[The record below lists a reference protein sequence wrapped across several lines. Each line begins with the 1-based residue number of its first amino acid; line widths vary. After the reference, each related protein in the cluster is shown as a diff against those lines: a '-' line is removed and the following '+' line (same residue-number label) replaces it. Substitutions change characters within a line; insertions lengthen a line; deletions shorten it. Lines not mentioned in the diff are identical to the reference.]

1 MKKERIDKLL
11 CEKGLV
17 SSREKAQ
24 ALVMAGCVFIKDIR
38 VEKAG
43 QLVACDAPLVLKR
56 SAIPYVSRG
65 GIKLE
70 KAIKEFEISVLGKIV
85 LDVGASTGGFTDCLL
100 QHGACRVY
108 AVDVGY
114 GQLDPKIAHHPR
126 VVCKEHMNIRYV
138 SSEEFPELFNLI
150 TIDVSFISLR
160 LVLPAVKKLL
170 AHPGG
175 IIALVKPQFEVDKG
189 QVGKGGIVREP
200 EKHAQ
205 VLWKI
210 IDFSQK
216 QSLFFANLTT
226 SPVVGKRKNREFL
239 LYLIYPGE
247 KATPEIINQ
256 AIKQQL
262 P

>member
-1 MKKERIDKLL
+1 MKINLL
-11 CEKGLV
+11 L
-17 SSREKAQ
+17 RA
-24 ALVMAGCVFIKDIR
+24 CV
-38 VEKAG
+38 
-43 QLVACDAPLVLKR
+43 
-56 SAIPYVSRG
+56 
-65 GIKLE
+65 
-70 KAIKEFEISVLGKIV
+70 
-85 LDVGASTGGFTDCLL
+85 TCLL
-100 QHGACRVY
+100 V
-108 AVDVGY
+108 
-114 GQLDPKIAHHPR
+114 
-126 VVCKEHMNIRYV
+126 
-138 SSEEFPELFNLI
+138 
-150 TIDVSFISLR
+150 
-160 LVLPAVKKLL
+160 PAVKKLL